1 MSKYMSNEKGM
12 KIDEQKNIGENPR
25 RYGFYP
31 PRKSIS
37 NMTRQN
43 G

>member
-31 PRKSIS
+31 PPKIDF
-37 NMTRQN
+37 
-43 G
+43 